1 MTISGKSTQ
10 LTYVAGTVTNKAN
23 GYRSLAVQNLSSND
37 ACDPPKFKL
46 PDCPTG
52 YCGWGS
58 RL

>member
-1 MTISGKSTQ
+1 M
-10 LTYVAGTVTNKAN
+10 NKAN

-37 ACDPPKFKL
+37 ACDPPKFRL

-58 RL
+58 KS